1 MSKILDIWKQVKRLY
16 YHSRGSD
23 GGGVWFRSR
32 GINCYGGAVP
42 WWLTFADGHF
52 CRGAWM
58 FGKQAAGP
66 KKEAVHRHA
75 RIPPKDSQTSIRTEN
90 TTPAFVS
97 PLPDTRLL
105 PESCKGHSVSFSKT
119 NRDSK
124 GRPEGIT
131 LCMNAVTYYGEL
143 VNWILSHVT
152 DANMFFLQSA
162 VTCCALS
169 WFV

>member
-1 MSKILDIWKQVKRLY
+1 L
-16 YHSRGSD
+16 
-23 GGGVWFRSR
+23 
-32 GINCYGGAVP
+32 
-42 WWLTFADGHF
+42 WWLTFADAHF

-97 PLPDTRLL
+97 PLPDTRL
-105 PESCKGHSVSFSKT
+105 
-119 NRDSK
+119 
-124 GRPEGIT
+124 
-131 LCMNAVTYYGEL
+131 MNAVTYYGEL

-169 WFV
+169 WSV